1 MEKLKMTFIFQP
13 GVYRNSTFY
22 VLPRP
27 VSTLRMT
34 EGWDYQQFKV
44 PLKNGDTHVGH
55 SRDGINILIEGQF
68 GSQNGSLKLTEQEMF
83 SDLETLRTSLDVTS
97 DTDKFEFFTYHDAAS
112 VTYRKYKE
120 CSAIRLEYDLS
131 SPHLFT
137 YSVTLHADDPTIYST
152 GPGA

>member
-1 MEKLKMTFIFQP
+1 MAFVFQP
-13 GVYRNSTFY
+13 GIYRNSNLY
-22 VLPRP
+22 LLPRP

-44 PLKNGDTHVGH
+44 PLKDGDVHVGH

-68 GSQNGSLKLTEQEMF
+68 GSQNGALKLTEQEMF
-83 SDLETLRTSLDVTS
+83 SALETLRSSLDVTS
-97 DTDKFEFFTYHDAAS
+97 DSDKFEFFTYYDVDS
-112 VTYRKYKE
+112 VTYRKYKD
-120 CSAIRLEYDLS
+120 CSAVRLEYDLS

-137 YSVTLHADDPTIYST
+137 YSATLHADDPTIHST